1 MSNSVHCSSFQ
12 FKFQTKLN
20 IQAASVSENFRLAA
34 DCSLTKMAKKDYYQ
48 TLGVKKDAKADEIK
62 KAYRKLARKHHPDVN
77 PNDKAAEEKFKEI
90 QEAYDVLSDDK
101 KRKVFDRFG
110 YYADNLDPDAPAY
123 STGAAGGASNFD
135 FSGFNFEPGGSGG
148 SSSSSFRD
156 IFSDLFGGA
165 NKTAQEPELPR
176 AMPKKG
182 ADIEMPLALSFE
194 ESVTGLTTN
203 ITVNRSEQCSRC
215 QGAGDTGGVVV
226 TCPTCKGT
234 GQVQRQGGRL
244 QFAQTC
250 PDCAGTGRRR
260 EPCSQCNGKG
270 ITPKT
275 EQVKVRIPAGVDTG
289 SRVRIPKKG
298 QGGRLGA
305 EPGDL
310 FIITNVGKHKFFS
323 RKGDNIYVTV
333 PITVPEAALGAKIEV
348 PTVEGKAQLK
358 IPAGTESGQKFRLR
372 ERGFP
377 SLRNPN
383 LRGDQFVEVQI
394 SLPRVISEETK
405 EILREFEKAN
415 AENPRRAMGL
425 E

>member
-1 MSNSVHCSSFQ
+1 
-12 FKFQTKLN
+12 
-20 IQAASVSENFRLAA
+20 
-34 DCSLTKMAKKDYYQ
+34 MAKKDYYQ
-48 TLGVKKDAKADEIK
+48 ILGVKKDAKADEIK
-62 KAYRKLARKHHPDVN
+62 KSYRKLARKFHPDVN
-77 PNDKAAEEKFKEI
+77 PNDKTAEEKFKEI
-90 QEAYDVLSDDK
+90 QEAYDVLSDEK
-101 KRKVFDRFG
+101 KRQVFDRFG
-110 YYADNLDPDAPAY
+110 YYADNLDINSPYGASYGAG
-123 STGAAGGASNFD
+123 STGGGAANAGNYD

-148 SSSSSFRD
+148 GSSSFRD
-156 IFSDLFGGA
+156 IFSDLFSGGA
-165 NKTAQEPELPR
+165 NSRPAREPEPPR

-182 ADIEMPLALSFE
+182 KDIEIPLALSFE

-215 QGAGDTGGVVV
+215 QGAGDTGGAIV

-244 QFAQTC
+244 SFAQTC
-250 PDCAGTGRRR
+250 PDCEGTGRRR
-260 EPCSQCNGKG
+260 EPCSLCNGKG
-270 ITPKT
+270 VTPKT
-275 EQVKVRIPAGVDTG
+275 EQVKIRIPAGVDTG

-310 FIITNVGKHKFFS
+310 FILTNVGKHKFFT
-323 RKGDNIYVTV
+323 RKGDNIYVIV

-377 SLRNPN
+377 SLRNPS
-383 LRGDQFVEVQI
+383 LRGDQFIEVKI
-394 SLPRVISEETK
+394 VLPRVISEETK
-405 EILREFEKAN
+405 EVLRQFEKAN

>member
-1 MSNSVHCSSFQ
+1 
-12 FKFQTKLN
+12 
-20 IQAASVSENFRLAA
+20 
-34 DCSLTKMAKKDYYQ
+34 MAKKDYYQ
-48 TLGVKKDAKADEIK
+48 ILGVKKDAKADEIK
-62 KAYRKLARKHHPDVN
+62 KSYRKLARKFHPDVN

-90 QEAYDVLSDDK
+90 QEAYDILFDDK

-110 YYADNLDPDAPAY
+110 YYADNLDVNSPY
-123 STGAAGGASNFD
+123 GASYGAGSSGGGAGASNFD
-135 FSGFNFEPGGSGG
+135 FSGFNFEPGGSGE
-148 SSSSSFRD
+148 SSSSFRD
-156 IFSDLFGGA
+156 IFSDLFSGGGG
-165 NKTAQEPELPR
+165 KTTAQPEPPR
-176 AMPKKG
+176 ALPKKG
-182 ADIEMPLALSFE
+182 ADIEIPLALSFE

-215 QGAGDTGGVVV
+215 QGAGDTGGAIV

-244 QFAQTC
+244 NFAQTC
-250 PDCAGTGRRR
+250 PDCSGTGRRR
-260 EPCSQCNGKG
+260 EPCSVCLGKG
-270 ITPKT
+270 VTPKT

-310 FIITNVGKHKFFS
+310 FIITNVGKHKFFT

-377 SLRNPN
+377 SLRNQN
-383 LRGDQFVEVQI
+383 LRGDQFIEVKI
-394 SLPRVISEETK
+394 VLPRVISEETK
-405 EILREFEKAN
+405 EVLREFEKAN
-415 AENPRRAMGL
+415 AENPRKVMGL